1 MFLCYVGLEVTLT
14 VPEMFNKRQ
23 SLSANEA
30 RLQVP
35 RISSMYAR
43 RLARRSLSLYIY
55 ILSSV
60 ECTVRDDVMSP
71 TDVIQDAPAPRES
84 MSADRQHVLG

>member
-43 RLARRSLSLYIY
+43 RLARRCIY